1 MLTTGLIAAIVGTV
15 LAVALLGY
23 VVGYGNGK
31 RAERRRW
38 QRRISGEAREVGR
51 TLATVRRALNA
62 NTAERPYQPP
72 KADLA
77 RAD

>member
-1 MLTTGLIAAIVGTV
+1 MPTTGLIAAIVGTV
-15 LAVALLGY
+15 LGVALLGY
-23 VVGYGNGK
+23 MVGYVNGK

-38 QRRISGEAREVGR
+38 QRRISGETREVGR

-62 NTAERPYQPP
+62 NTAEQPHQPP

>member
-1 MLTTGLIAAIVGTV
+1 MVTTGLIAAVVGTA
-15 LAVALLGY
+15 LGVALLGY
-23 VVGYGNGK
+23 VAGYANGK

-38 QRRISGEAREVGR
+38 QRRISGQAREVGR

-62 NTAERPYQPP
+62 NAAEQPYQPP

>member
-1 MLTTGLIAAIVGTV
+1 MVTTGLIAAVVGTA
-15 LAVALLGY
+15 LGVALLGY
-23 VVGYGNGK
+23 VAGYVTGK

-62 NTAERPYQPP
+62 NTAEQPP
-72 KADLA
+72 RSA
-77 RAD
+77 